1 MSALFSTNA
10 RGAIIGLVI
19 RSVLGYWCKQ
29 PDLNDKADNYLSYI
43 IMWST
48 IHHPRQSQLGC
59 YIPSPTKAFSMTK
72 WPGVV
77 FDPSTKFKPS
87 SKAFTSMLNA

>member
-1 MSALFSTNA
+1 MSALFSINA
-10 RGAIIGLVI
+10 RRSIIGLVI
-19 RSVLGYWCKQ
+19 RSVLGYWRKQ
-29 PDLNDKADNYLSYI
+29 PDLNDKADDYLNCTI
-43 IMWST
+43 LWGT
-48 IHHPRQSQLGC
+48 IHQPQQSQLGR

-77 FDPSTKFKPS
+77 FDPSTKLKPS